1 MEFEARDEEMI
12 TALLHDALED
22 EPDIKGRMP
31 TDLRAGMVKSFASRL
46 SMRPPMTRDNSIR
59 KRRSETPGNTTVLA
73 NCCWRGV
80 FEGQWW
86 QVA

>member
-31 TDLRAGMVKSFASRL
+31 TDLRAGCPCGHR
-46 SMRPPMTRDNSIR
+46 
-59 KRRSETPGNTTVLA
+59 
-73 NCCWRGV
+73 
-80 FEGQWW
+80 
-86 QVA
+86 